1 MKHLKIMNDVTRAFH
16 KVGFKIQKHSPELLV
31 AAGIIGGVASCVL
44 ACKATLKVNEV
55 TDKAKTNLDRIH
67 TAVKAGHTEAG
78 ETYSK
83 EDSKKDLAIVY
94 AHTAVDFA
102 KLYGPALGLGTLSI
116 VSILSGHKILRTRN
130 VALAAAYATVD
141 QTFKDYRKRVVDR
154 FGQELDRELRYN
166 IKAKEVE
173 EIVVDEKGEQKPVK
187 KTVHVADNPN
197 DYSDYA
203 RFFDET
209 CVGWEKNAEYNLM
222 FVKQIQ
228 NHANDILKARGHLLL
243 NDVYDMLGI
252 PRTQAGMVVG
262 WVYDEKNPVGDNY
275 VDFGLFD
282 VSKETVRNFVNG
294 YERSILLDFNVD
306 GNIYDL
312 MK

>member
-1 MKHLKIMNDVTRAFH
+1 
-16 KVGFKIQKHSPELLV
+16 
-31 AAGIIGGVASCVL
+31 
-44 ACKATLKVNEV
+44 
-55 TDKAKTNLDRIH
+55 
-67 TAVKAGHTEAG
+67 
-78 ETYSK
+78 
-83 EDSKKDLAIVY
+83 
-94 AHTAVDFA
+94 
-102 KLYGPALGLGTLSI
+102 
-116 VSILSGHKILRTRN
+116 
-130 VALAAAYATVD
+130 
-141 QTFKDYRKRVVDR
+141 VVDR
-154 FGQELDRELRYN
+154 FGQELDKELRYN

-282 VSKETVRNFVNG
+282 VSRETVRNFVNG